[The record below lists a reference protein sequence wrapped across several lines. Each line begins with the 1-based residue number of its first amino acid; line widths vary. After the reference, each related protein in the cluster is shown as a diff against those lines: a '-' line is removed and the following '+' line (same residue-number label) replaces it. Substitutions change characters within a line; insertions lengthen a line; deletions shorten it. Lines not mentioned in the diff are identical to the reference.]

1 PASGARG
8 RVRRCRPQPSGR
20 TGRAVPAAGD
30 RELLGDGVDTGPIGP
45 EDPEPSHDRDHRGLE
60 SAARASC
67 PHPRGAAQ
75 RLHPRGDRRGDD
87 APRRLRRHAGRC
99 RRLQLGPRSHPG
111 VLRHGRFRRNRMKD
125 MSHSDSSL
133 KVARRPAP
141 VRSQTADVLRRAIIS
156 GRFKTGDRLN
166 ERELCELTGV
176 SRTSVREALRI
187 LEAEGLVE
195 ATPTTGS
202 VVATLTPKQVKDIYE
217 FRAVLEGFGAYQF
230 VRLAS
235 HDEIEKGLELIDA
248 VIAAIHD
255 PDTLR
260 EEKQRFYEF
269 LFNIAGNN
277 LVAETMERVSA

>member
-1 PASGARG
+1 
-8 RVRRCRPQPSGR
+8 
-20 TGRAVPAAGD
+20 
-30 RELLGDGVDTGPIGP
+30 
-45 EDPEPSHDRDHRGLE
+45 
-60 SAARASC
+60 
-67 PHPRGAAQ
+67 
-75 RLHPRGDRRGDD
+75 
-87 APRRLRRHAGRC
+87 
-99 RRLQLGPRSHPG
+99 
-111 VLRHGRFRRNRMKD
+111 

-235 HDEIEKGLELIDA
+235 DDEIEKGLELIDA

-277 LVAETMERVSA
+277 LVAETMERVSALIALMRNLTMSQEGRPEALAREMQAIRDAIAARDAGWARRAFVAHVEAAGRVALWALGELNDEGDPSGGAGDREREQETVDA